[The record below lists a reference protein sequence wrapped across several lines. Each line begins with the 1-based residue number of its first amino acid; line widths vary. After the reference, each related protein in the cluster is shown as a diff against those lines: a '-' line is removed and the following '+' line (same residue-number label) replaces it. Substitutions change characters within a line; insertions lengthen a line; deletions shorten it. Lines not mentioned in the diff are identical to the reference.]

1 MDGREQFEQVLAE
14 FGEKLNAELKLVDDR
29 CEFTVD
35 GAVEIEIDYY
45 PESAMLVA
53 WATVGELPK
62 DDLSGARAL
71 ALLALNGLG
80 AGRTGY
86 TLSMDAETRRVVAH
100 DRHGVETIDSADRLA
115 VWMDTLVVLVK
126 RIRSEFGER
135 FPFEGDEPAEEGEEG

>member
-45 PESAMLVA
+45 PESDMLVA

-62 DDLSGARAL
+62 DDLAGARAL

-80 AGRTGY
+80 NGNFHKNCTNHIKR
-86 TLSMDAETRRVVAH
+86 AETNPVIELGKIELPRNCVPRDH
-100 DRHGVETIDSADRLA
+100 KTQS
-115 VWMDTLVVLVK
+115 TN
-126 RIRSEFGER
+126 
-135 FPFEGDEPAEEGEEG
+135 